1 MLPVSQTCLSANHWN
16 IKDIVL
22 LLAKRSFSYREK
34 YICYLMQNMSC
45 QHEYVA

>member
-22 LLAKRSFSYREK
+22 LLAKRSFSYRENV
-34 YICYLMQNMSC
+34 CMFFVSC
-45 QHEYVA
+45 KIFL